1 MEVVGDLEYRGKL
14 GNLVFY
20 TMNGRTF
27 ARRVRIPGKKRKPR
41 TEGQRGMAR
50 RFAIVQK
57 MYSFYKEEISPDIWR
72 LAGKAA
78 GRRGNMLFTSLNSGC
93 FDGEGRMADPEAFH
107 FSAGSCS
114 CRGSCGWRRWV
125 EGGSGRH
132 GRTSGRC
139 RRRPRRTSCARGWP
153 TTPSRWGFAGRRARR
168 AGGAT
173 AGESSRWTG
182 GATRGRTC
190 TCFSPGRTG
199 RPTRRRGI
207 STCRSRD
214 EASLGAGRG
223 GNRWNFMF
231 CNMKI
236 AM

>member
-27 ARRVRIPGKKRKPR
+27 ARRVRIPGKKQKPR

-107 FSAGSCS
+107 FSAGELQLP
-114 CRGSCGWRRWV
+114 RELRV
-125 EGGSGRH
+125 EALGGGRFRATWEDERALSSAAPSDELRAGVAYDAEPLGICWAESASGRRGDGGGEFALD
-132 GRTSGRC
+132 GRGDTGAHVYLFF
-139 RRRPRRTSCARGWP
+139 ARADG
-153 TTPSRWGFAGRRARR
+153 TAYSPSRYFHV
-168 AGGAT
+168 
-173 AGESSRWTG
+173 
-182 GATRGRTC
+182 
-190 TCFSPGRTG
+190 
-199 RPTRRRGI
+199 
-207 STCRSRD
+207 
-214 EASLGAGRG
+214 SLEG
-223 GNRWNFMF
+223 
-231 CNMKI
+231 
-236 AM
+236 